1 MRRYLGRAVARE
13 IRGGKAL
20 FLLAVAGVALGVGS
34 VLSIQILNRGALGAF
49 SGTVRAVSGDA
60 DLTVLGWTG
69 ALDETVLPDVLAVPG
84 VAAALPLWR
93 AEAAVEGRPGASLEL
108 VGADLLGAAHGPLT
122 LPPGALAAAL
132 GIEGWVAPT
141 PSYAAELGWKVG
153 DRVPVSL
160 GSRRVVLTVGALVDL
175 QRAAPLASRRLALM
189 DIAQAQGLLGVRGR
203 IHQIDVRAAPG
214 LTVPALAAR
223 LEARLGGRARVAT
236 PEQRTVEA
244 EGLLSAFRL
253 NLTALSAVSLLVG
266 GFLVFASVRASLVR
280 RREELGVLRAVGATR
295 AQVLGL
301 VLGEAALLG
310 VLGTAA
316 GIPLG
321 WLAARANLGAVSGT
335 VRTLYLLEGIEGV
348 SLSPGLILLG
358 IATGGGGAVA
368 GALWPALDAARTDPR
383 ALLASIT
390 LEDRAGGGAGR
401 LLVAGLGALAVLAAA
416 SIVAAGRFAGA
427 GFLLATGVLIAVPL
441 AAPAALRGLSRAG
454 RPRRLGVRFGLRS
467 VGARLSAAGPAA
479 GALGVAVSMLAGVTI
494 MVGSFRDTVEGWLDA
509 TLQADVYVTSPS
521 WRRARSEATL
531 GPEVVAAL
539 RALPGVAAVDL
550 LRQHAG
556 YAGDRRVLVG
566 GFEAALPTAER
577 RLALLSG
584 QPAPALGALRERG
597 AVLISEPLS
606 RKAGLSTG
614 GSIALRGP
622 AGEVRFPVAGVYR
635 DYGNEGGAV
644 LMDLSTYERVFGPGP
659 PSNAALYLRPGI
671 TPEQVAAELRARV
684 PSAALQIRSNRALRT
699 EVLSIFEQTFAV
711 TRLLEVM
718 GLVIAAAGVTLS
730 LLVLARERRAEIALY
745 RALGASRAQIFR
757 VFVGRGLAVG
767 LAGLGLGA
775 LGGAALALV
784 LVERVNPAFFG
795 WSLALAV
802 PSRALALEALT
813 ILLAA
818 AAASVYP
825 ALAASRTPAQELSRD
840 AL

>member
-1 MRRYLGRAVARE
+1 MRRYLPRAAARE

-49 SGTVRAVSGDA
+49 AGTVRAVSGDA

-69 ALDETVLPDVLAVPG
+69 GLDEALLPEVLAVPG

-93 AEAAVEGRPGASLEL
+93 AEATVEGRSGASLEL
-108 VGADLLGAAHGPLT
+108 VGADLLGGAPRGPLT

-132 GIEGWVAPT
+132 GSEGWVAPT
-141 PSYAAELGWKVG
+141 PSYAVEMGWKVG

-160 GSRRVVLTVGALVDL
+160 GSRRVALTVGALVDL
-175 QRAAPLASRRLALM
+175 QRAAPLASRRIALM

-214 LTVPALAAR
+214 VTVAALATR
-223 LEARLGGRARVAT
+223 LEARLGARARVAT

-244 EGLLSAFRL
+244 EGLLAAFRL

-295 AQVLGL
+295 TQVLAL

-348 SLSPGLILLG
+348 SLTPALVLLG
-358 IATGGGGAVA
+358 IATGAGGAVA

-390 LEDRAGGGAGR
+390 LEEQAGADAGR
-401 LLVAGLGALAVLAAA
+401 LLVAGLGALAVAAVA
-416 SIVAAGRFAGA
+416 SALTAGRFAGA
-427 GFLLATGVLIAVPL
+427 GFLLAMGILIAVPL
-441 AAPAALRGLSRAG
+441 AAPAALRGLGRTG
-454 RPRRLGVRFGLRS
+454 RPRRLGVRFGLRT
-467 VGARLSAAGPAA
+467 VAARLSAAGPAA

-509 TLQADVYVTSPS
+509 TLRADVYVTSPS

-531 GPEVVAAL
+531 APEVVAAL

-550 LRQHAG
+550 LRQHSG
-556 YAGDRRVLVG
+556 YAGNRRVLVG
-566 GFEAALPTAER
+566 GVDAGLPTAER
-577 RLALLSG
+577 RVALLSG
-584 QPAPALGALRERG
+584 QPNQSKVRGEIESVLFHLKVLG
-597 AVLISEPLS
+597 
-606 RKAGLSTG
+606 
-614 GSIALRGP
+614 
-622 AGEVRFPVAGVYR
+622 
-635 DYGNEGGAV
+635 DEG
-644 LMDLSTYERVFGPGP
+644 DN
-659 PSNAALYLRPGI
+659 SNA
-671 TPEQVAAELRARV
+671 
-684 PSAALQIRSNRALRT
+684 
-699 EVLSIFEQTFAV
+699 
-711 TRLLEVM
+711 
-718 GLVIAAAGVTLS
+718 
-730 LLVLARERRAEIALY
+730 
-745 RALGASRAQIFR
+745 
-757 VFVGRGLAVG
+757 
-767 LAGLGLGA
+767 
-775 LGGAALALV
+775 
-784 LVERVNPAFFG
+784 
-795 WSLALAV
+795 
-802 PSRALALEALT
+802 
-813 ILLAA
+813 
-818 AAASVYP
+818 
-825 ALAASRTPAQELSRD
+825 
-840 AL
+840 

>member
-1 MRRYLGRAVARE
+1 MRRYLPRAAARE
-13 IRGGKAL
+13 FRGGKAL

-49 SGTVRAVSGDA
+49 TGTVRAVSGDA

-69 ALDETVLPDVLAVPG
+69 GLDESLLPEVLAVPG

-108 VGADLLGAAHGPLT
+108 VGADLLGPGRGPLT

-132 GIEGWVAPT
+132 GTEGWVAPT
-141 PSYAAELGWKVG
+141 PSYAAEMGLKVG
-153 DRVPVSL
+153 DRITVSL
-160 GSRRVVLTVGALVDL
+160 GSRRASLTVGALLDL
-175 QRAAPLASRRLALM
+175 QRAVPLASRRLALM

-203 IHQIDVRAAPG
+203 IHQIDVRAAAG
-214 LTVPALAAR
+214 VGVPALSARLAAR
-223 LEARLGGRARVAT
+223 LGERARVAT

-244 EGLLSAFRL
+244 EGLLAAFRL

-295 AQVLGL
+295 AQVLAL

-310 VLGTAA
+310 ALGTAA

-335 VRTLYLLEGIEGV
+335 IRTLYLLEGIEGV
-348 SLSPGLILLG
+348 SLSPGLVLLA
-358 IATGGGGAVA
+358 IATGAGGAVA

-390 LEDRAGGGAGR
+390 LEEQAGGRAGR
-401 LLVAGLGALAVLAAA
+401 LLALGLGALAAAAAA
-416 SIVAAGRFAGA
+416 SALAAGRFVGS
-427 GFLLATGVLIAVPL
+427 GFLLAVGILIAVPL
-441 AAPAALRGLSRAG
+441 SAPAALRALGRSG
-454 RPRRLGVRFGLRS
+454 RPRRLGVRFGLRT

-494 MVGSFRDTVEGWLDA
+494 MVGSFRATVEGWLDA
-509 TLQADVYVTSPS
+509 TLRADVYVTSPA

-531 GPEVVAAL
+531 APEVIAAL
-539 RALPGVAAVDL
+539 RGHPGVAAVDV
-550 LRQHAG
+550 LRQHSG
-556 YAGDRRVLVG
+556 YAGARRVLVAG
-566 GFEAALPTAER
+566 MDAALPGGER
-577 RLALLSG
+577 RVALLSG
-584 QPAPALGALRERG
+584 EPTAALQALRDRG
-597 AVLISEPLS
+597 AVLVSEPLS
-606 RKAGLSTG
+606 RKAGLAPG
-614 GSIALRGP
+614 GTLVLRGP
-622 AGEVRFPVAGVYR
+622 AGEVRFPVVGVYR
-635 DYGNEGGAV
+635 DYGSEGGAV
-644 LMDLSTYERVFGPGP
+644 LMDLPTYDRAFGPGQ
-659 PSNAALYLRPGI
+659 PSSAALYLRPGVD
-671 TPEQVAAELRARV
+671 PERVVAEVRSRL
-684 PSAALQIRSNRALRT
+684 SGAALQVRSNRALRG

-745 RALGASRAQIFR
+745 RALGASRGQIFR

-767 LAGLGLGA
+767 MAGLGLGA
-775 LGGAALALV
+775 LGGAALAVV
-784 LVERVNPAFFG
+784 LVEAVNPAFFG
-795 WSLALAV
+795 WSLGLTV
-802 PSRALALEALT
+802 PARALSLEGLT